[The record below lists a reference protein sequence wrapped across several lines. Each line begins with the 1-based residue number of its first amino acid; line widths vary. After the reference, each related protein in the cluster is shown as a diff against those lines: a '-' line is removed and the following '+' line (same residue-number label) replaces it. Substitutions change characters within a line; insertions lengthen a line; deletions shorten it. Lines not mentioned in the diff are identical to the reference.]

1 MGAVERNVMRLASV
15 GTVIE
20 KLFTAFSG
28 ARREKMEP
36 VNAEAAPKRPTSRS
50 VHIGSCSPSET
61 IVVKTGSSVYEVVV
75 LRADCGEVLVRGGTH
90 FRTFC
95 PALFVGSIRNDGA
108 VERHTIDIGL
118 RMKFY
123 FERLVITT
131 SAVQSLS
138 TDLANAATTECVA
151 TRSNQTATALDALR
165 RSAQE
170 ATS

>member
-1 MGAVERNVMRLASV
+1 MGLASV
-15 GTVIE
+15 ETVIK

-28 ARREKMEP
+28 ARREKMQP
-36 VNAEAAPKRPTSRS
+36 VNVETPLKRLTSTS
-50 VHIGSCSPSET
+50 IHIGSCTPSET

-95 PALFVGSIRNDGA
+95 PALFVGSIRNGGA

-118 RMKFY
+118 RMKFH
-123 FERLVITT
+123 FERLVIIT

-138 TDLANAATTECVA
+138 TDLANAAITECVA
-151 TRSNQTATALDALR
+151 TKSNQTAMALDALR